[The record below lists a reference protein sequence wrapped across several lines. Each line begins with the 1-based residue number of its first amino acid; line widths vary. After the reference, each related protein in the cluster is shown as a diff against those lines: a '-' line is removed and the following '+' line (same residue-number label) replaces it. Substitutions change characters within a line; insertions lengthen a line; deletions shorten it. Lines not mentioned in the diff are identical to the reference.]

1 MHLIDPNDFKEA
13 MGSFPSGVVIATT
26 LDEAGRPW
34 GFTASAF
41 SSVSL
46 KPPLVLLCLAKS
58 ADCYSSFAAACVFA
72 VNILR
77 QEDEALARLF
87 ATRGAD
93 KFASDEFRPGDH
105 GLPVMRNAVA
115 SLVCRRYADY
125 DGGDHRIIVGQVES
139 LQLGAAVNAMVYFR
153 SRYGRFAPSGEL
165 RPSDG
170 DEGASRPGNR

>member
-1 MHLIDPNDFKEA
+1 MIDLTAFKEA
-13 MGSFPSGVVIATT
+13 MCSFPSGVVIATT

-34 GFTASAF
+34 GLTASAF

-46 KPPLVLLCLAKS
+46 EPPLVLLCLAKS
-58 ADCYSSFAAACVFA
+58 ADCYGPFAAACAFA

-93 KFASDEFRPGDH
+93 KFASDEFHPGDH
-105 GLPVMRNAVA
+105 GLPVMRSAVA

-125 DGGDHRIIVGQVES
+125 DGGDHRIIVGQAES
-139 LQLGAAVNAMVYFR
+139 VQLGAAVNAMVDCHR
-153 SRYGRFAPSGEL
+153 RYGRFAPSGEL
-165 RPSDG
+165 CPPDG
-170 DEGASRPGNR
+170 EEGASRPGDR